1 MSLALRSALGAVP
14 RRLGA
19 PLAQQQA
26 RRMQARGSRLAARA
40 QQAGAAE
47 EQEEKQQGHQA
58 PKNSAASTEQA
69 NDPEILAYREHQA
82 NAARISLAEEA
93 RTLVALGKFGL
104 LATQGRGELEGFPS
118 GSVVEYAADAQGR
131 PIFAFSTMS
140 PHTADVRKEPR
151 CSLTVLAE
159 PFRGIADGRVN
170 LLGRMAPITDEAE
183 KEAAKAEYLRK
194 HPNSFWVEFGDFS
207 FFRLEEIVLARL
219 VAGFARA
226 GKVTAEEYADAESDP
241 IAPFS
246 APVAGHM
253 NEDHADATAAM
264 IKHYV
269 GITVDK
275 ATILNLDRLGMN
287 VACERGKDA
296 FKARLPF
303 PRPATDRK
311 SVKELIVEMTRAAAA
326 AAAPANGNGSS

>member
-1 MSLALRSALGAVP
+1 M
-14 RRLGA
+14 
-19 PLAQQQA
+19 
-26 RRMQARGSRLAARA
+26 
-40 QQAGAAE
+40 
-47 EQEEKQQGHQA
+47 
-58 PKNSAASTEQA
+58 
-69 NDPEILAYREHQA
+69 
-82 NAARISLAEEA
+82 
-93 RTLVALGKFGL
+93 ALGKFGM

-140 PHTADVRKEPR
+140 PHTADVRKDPR

-183 KEAAKAEYLRK
+183 VAAAKAEYLKK
-194 HPNSFWVEFGDFS
+194 HPGSFWVEFGDFS

-226 GKVTAEEYADAESDP
+226 GKVTAEEYAAAEPDP

-253 NEDHADATAAM
+253 NEDHADSTIAM

-269 GITVDK
+269 GISVDK

-326 AAAPANGNGSS
+326 AAAPAGGNGSN